1 MSNELDLF
9 AKVTIQR
16 ALDVMN
22 TALGNRS
29 WVFVGDKLCWLNSTG
44 CYTVASIN
52 KDNYDKFM
60 AILEKVIGRAVI
72 NNRGEADYRYISLK
86 AILADI
92 EGIMTAEEIG
102 KTSDS
107 IHIVNSSND

>member
-16 ALDVMN
+16 AINVMN
-22 TALGNRS
+22 KALGGRS
-29 WVFVGDKLCWLNSTG
+29 WVFVEGKLCWLNSTG

-52 KDNYDKFM
+52 KDNYEKFM
-60 AILEKVIGRAVI
+60 NTLETVIGRAVI
-72 NNRGEADYRYISLK
+72 ANRGEADYRYISLK
-86 AILADI
+86 AIFAGVD
-92 EGIMTAEEIG
+92 GIMTAEEIG

-107 IHIVNSSND
+107 ISIVNSSND